1 MNSNNS
7 KQIEIVIRNF
17 VNLDNGCHFSGWL
30 PYISVQWLIL
40 YITLYNKTG
49 FIPPGQGGNEMNKQV
64 RLESILLF
72 LTACH
77 DCVLGL
83 DTNKKIV

>member
-1 MNSNNS
+1 M
-7 KQIEIVIRNF
+7 
-17 VNLDNGCHFSGWL
+17 
-30 PYISVQWLIL
+30 
-40 YITLYNKTG
+40 TG

-64 RLESILLF
+64 RLESVLLF

-77 DCVLGL
+77 DCVLRL